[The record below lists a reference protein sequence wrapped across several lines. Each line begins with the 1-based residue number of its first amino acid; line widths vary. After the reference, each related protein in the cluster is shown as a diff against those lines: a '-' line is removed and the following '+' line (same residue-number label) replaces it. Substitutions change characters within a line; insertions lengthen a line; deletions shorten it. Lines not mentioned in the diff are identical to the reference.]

1 MYAAFL
7 FGALVALFPAMARA
21 QSGIDFS
28 EQLLRARGLQ
38 QAGQYNAA
46 RSVLLETLTKAPDSA
61 ILLDALGS
69 VQQDLGEYVEA
80 ERSYLR
86 ALELSSRSAGDTE
99 RLVLLNNL
107 ATLYLES
114 AQYEKGSRVR
124 EQLEKLTPAILE
136 EQPRAAAILLN
147 VAGSL
152 EHARNR
158 DREAETYYVRSLE
171 LFHRTMGPISV
182 DAAVVKINLGGLRLE
197 AGQYQAATDLFQQ
210 AIHEIETA
218 SNPGNPALIRPL
230 INAARSENLSGHPN
244 LAEPFARRGVELS
257 LQILGESHPVTA
269 TAMLE
274 EAMALRGLGHK
285 KPARELEKR
294 AKAGLRAR
302 STAGASGYTVS
313 LRDLGERKAR

>member
-1 MYAAFL
+1 MYAALL
-7 FGALVALFPAMARA
+7 FGALLTLFPATAQA

-28 EQLLRARGLQ
+28 EQLVRARSLQ

-61 ILLDALGS
+61 ILFGALGS
-69 VQQDLGEYVEA
+69 VQQDLGEYLEA

-86 ALELSSRSAGDTE
+86 ALELSSRNEGDTE

-114 AQYEKGSRVR
+114 AQYEKGGRVR

-136 EQPRAAAILLN
+136 EHPRAAAIFLN

-152 EHARNR
+152 EHARHR

-171 LFHRTMGPISV
+171 LFHKTMGPISV
-182 DAAVVKINLGGLRLE
+182 DAAVVKTNLGGIRLE
-197 AGQYQAATDLFQQ
+197 AGQYQAAADLFQQ
-210 AIHEIETA
+210 AIQEIETA
-218 SNPGNPALIRPL
+218 SNPENPALIRPL
-230 INAARSENLSGHPN
+230 INAARSENLAGHPS
-244 LAEPFARRGVELS
+244 AADPFARRGVELS
-257 LQILGESHPVTA
+257 LKILGERHTVTA
-269 TAMLE
+269 IAMLE
-274 EAMALRGLGHK
+274 EAMALRGLRRK

-294 AKAGLRAR
+294 AKAGLQTN
-302 STAGASGYTVS
+302 STIKTAGYTVS
-313 LRDLGERKAR
+313 MAQLGKRKAR